1 MEENEVSEALK
12 NKFGKKILE
21 IKIPKKGEKVA
32 EDTLIPE
39 IMEIK
44 VFKRRVFVTVPI
56 EIYKEV
62 IRYLVEELGFNH
74 VQAMTGLDAGK
85 FIEVMLHLGRGI
97 TITVRTR
104 IEKDRSVLSTITDL
118 VPGASLHEREIHDLL
133 GVVFEGHPN
142 LTRVIVPEGWPEN
155 VYPLRK
161 EYHPEQPKPI
171 REMS

>member
-1 MEENEVSEALK
+1 MNENEISEALK

-21 IKIPKKGEKVA
+21 IKVPKKDEKVA
-32 EDTLIPE
+32 EDMLIPE

-44 VFKRRVFVTVPI
+44 VSKRRVFVTVPI

-74 VQAMTGLDAGK
+74 IQTITGVDVGN
-85 FIEVMLHLGRGI
+85 FIEIMPHLGRGI
-97 TITVRTR
+97 TITVKTR
-104 IEKDRSVLSTITDL
+104 IEKDKPYLSTITDI

-142 LTRVIVPEGWPEN
+142 LTRIIVPEGWPEN

-161 EYHPEQPKPI
+161 DYISEQPKPI
-171 REMS
+171 REVS